1 MILVDSNLLVYAV
14 NRDSSYH
21 KPARDWLERTLGST
35 VRVGLPWISILA
47 FLRVTTLPAVFSS
60 PLRPD
65 RAIEYVESWLAQP
78 FVNAVAP
85 GEHHWTILHNLLRLT
100 GTAGNLTSDA
110 HIAAMAIEHGAAVFS
125 ADYDFQRFPGVRHVN
140 PLEPPTM
147 RIQHRAPQNYD

>member
-14 NRDSSYH
+14 NRDSPHH

-110 HIAAMAIEHGAAVFS
+110 HIAAMAIEHGAAVYS